1 MLEEWPAFEGFLH
14 LDFTHTFPIEVEAH
28 VGELWSGTVIQDT
41 LLVPAGSVPNA
52 RWGPDL
58 EHSPNEENATTGG
71 TMHVDFAI
79 NTFGA
84 QPFTGLEYVRIQG
97 RLEGTQTIV
106 IDHGED

>member
-1 MLEEWPAFEGFLH
+1 MF
-14 LDFTHTFPIEVEAH
+14 
-28 VGELWSGTVIQDT
+28 
-41 LLVPAGSVPNA
+41 
-52 RWGPDL
+52 
-58 EHSPNEENATTGG
+58 
-71 TMHVDFAI
+71 VDFAI